1 MADAPARPLLSA
13 AAIWRVAD
21 LLRGGMEP
29 VEYGPVIL
37 AFTMLRRLELSR
49 ARPACWLDAVAC
61 APDPVGRLDRLIAR
75 LPASVRD
82 ILSHLEVMPLARRL
96 ARTGRLAAMA
106 AHFAALDLSPDR
118 YGSEAMA
125 RLFEELVHHFS
136 TSHRTGA
143 HFTPPEVT
151 DLMVDLVFAPDG
163 PGTHHAL
170 YDPAAGTGALLGR
183 AADRLLARGVTVDLF
198 GQEIGSRACALC
210 RADMLL
216 RGHAPGHIASGDT
229 LAHDGHAG
237 RRFARMLSNPPFGLD
252 WRHIRDTIQA
262 EHARGNAGRFAPG
275 LPRVSDGSM
284 LFMLHL
290 VAHMRGRRAGGA
302 RIGVVTHGAAL
313 SGGGPESGESAIR
326 RYLVDQGLI
335 DTIIAL
341 PTDMFV
347 NTGIATYV
355 WILDNNRPAARRDR
369 VRLVDATGLWQRA
382 PSGSGEKRREMTPAH
397 IAAVVQA
404 CMVDTAMDII
414 RCDGTDG
421 TPESWQVLAHNAP
434 APDGARDG
442 RRIAFSRILP
452 GREFLYHSLTVMRPA
467 RDGAPARTAFRV
479 GMEHDPQAWFS
490 QMIQPYDPEA
500 RLDTGRTGIGCAI
513 SFARYFSHDAP
524 ARPLAEIEADLR
536 QSMAQL
542 VALMPDG
549 DDAEP
554 E

>member
-1 MADAPARPLLSA
+1 MAGTARPLFSA

-21 LLRGGMEP
+21 LLRGGVAP
-29 VEYGPVIL
+29 AEYGPVIL

-49 ARPACWLDAVAC
+49 ARPARGLDAMARAADPLAC
-61 APDPVGRLDRLIAR
+61 LDRLIGR

-82 ILSHLEVMPLARRL
+82 ITAQLEVMPLARRL
-96 ARTGRLAAMA
+96 ARAGMLGTVA
-106 AHFAALDLSPDR
+106 AHFAALDLSPTR
-118 YGSEAMA
+118 YGTEAMA
-125 RLFEELVHHFS
+125 RLFEELVHHFA

-163 PGTHHAL
+163 PGAHHAL

-183 AADRLLARGVTVDLF
+183 AADRLLARGITVDLF
-198 GQEIGSRACALC
+198 GQEISPRACALC

-216 RGHAPGHIASGDT
+216 RGRAPGRVACGDT

-252 WRHIRDTIQA
+252 WRHIRDAIQA
-262 EHARGNAGRFAPG
+262 EHATGDAGRFAPG
-275 LPRVSDGSM
+275 LPRVADGSM

-313 SGGGPESGESAIR
+313 SGGGAESGESAIR
-326 RYLVDQGLI
+326 RYLVEHGLI

-341 PTDMFV
+341 PTDLFV

-355 WILDNNRPAARRDR
+355 WILDNDRPAARRDR
-369 VRLVDATGLWQRA
+369 VRLVDATGLWRRA
-382 PSGSGEKRREMTPAH
+382 TSGSGEKRREMTQAH

-404 CMVDTAMDII
+404 CMADTAMDII
-414 RCDGTDG
+414 QCAGPDGA
-421 TPESWQVLAHNAP
+421 PASWQVLAHEIP
-434 APDGARDG
+434 TPDDATDR

-452 GREFLYHSLTVMRPA
+452 GREFLYHSLTVTRPA
-467 RDGAPARTAFRV
+467 RDGAPARTTFRV

-490 QMIQPYDPEA
+490 RMVQPYDPEA
-500 RLDTGRTGIGCAI
+500 RLDAARTGMGCAI
-513 SFARYFSHDAP
+513 SFARYFSHDAAP
-524 ARPLAEIEADLR
+524 RPLAEIAAELR
-536 QSMAQL
+536 QSMARL
-542 VALMPDG
+542 VALMPGG
-549 DDAEP
+549 DEGERA
-554 E
+554 

>member
-1 MADAPARPLLSA
+1 MADTARPLLSA
-13 AAIWRVAD
+13 AAIWRVAN

-49 ARPACWLDAVAC
+49 AHPARWLDAVAR
-61 APDPVGRLDRLIAR
+61 APDPLACLDRLIAR
-75 LPASVRD
+75 LPASVRE
-82 ILSHLEVMPLARRL
+82 IVLQLEVPSLARRL
-96 ARTGRLAAMA
+96 TRAGMLGMMA
-106 AHFAALDLSPDR
+106 AHFAALDLSPAR
-118 YGSEAMA
+118 YGTEAMA
-125 RLFEELVHHFS
+125 RLFEELVHYFT
-136 TSHRTGA
+136 TSQRTGA

-183 AADRLLARGVTVDLF
+183 AADRLLARGVTADLF
-198 GQEIGSRACALC
+198 GQEISSRACALC

-216 RGHAPGHIASGDT
+216 RGHVPEHITCGDT
-229 LAHDGHAG
+229 LARDGHAG

-262 EHARGNAGRFAPG
+262 EHAKGAVGRFAPG

-290 VAHMRGRRAGGA
+290 VAHMRARRAGGA

-313 SGGGPESGESAIR
+313 SGGGAGSGESAIR
-326 RYLVDQGLI
+326 RYLVEHGLI

-347 NTGIATYV
+347 NTGIATYI
-355 WILDNNRPAARRDR
+355 WILDNNRPAARRGMI
-369 VRLVDATGLWQRA
+369 RLVDATGLWQRA
-382 PSGSGEKRREMTPAH
+382 TSGSGEKRREMTQSQ

-414 RCDGTDG
+414 QRDGADAASV
-421 TPESWQVLAHNAP
+421 PWQVLAHDAP
-434 APDGARDG
+434 TPDGTVDMHRV
-442 RRIAFSRILP
+442 AFSRILP
-452 GREFLYHSLTVMRPA
+452 GREFLYRSLTVTRPA
-467 RDGAPARTAFRV
+467 RDGVPARTTFRV

-490 QMIQPYDPEA
+490 QMIQPYDPAA
-500 RLDTGRTGIGCAI
+500 RLDTARTGTGCAI
-513 SFARYFSHDAP
+513 SFARYFSHDVP
-524 ARPLAEIEADLR
+524 SRPLAEIERDLC
-536 QSMAQL
+536 QSMARL
-542 VALMPDG
+542 VALMPG
-549 DDAEP
+549 GGNGEP
-554 E
+554 